1 MGWCC
6 INVEEEEAGTA
17 RSSDALRQRPYSPGF
32 VHKVLIKTQCL
43 ITAKGT
49 APRLETGTRSTAC
62 GLLLS
67 IPNYCN
73 FAHFFHAEARKTIL
87 TLHKLKRC
95 AHQLR
100 DPDPHGPFSIN
111 SVRLGWLWKQVFL
124 LCNSLCPARAAGRC
138 HRLTAGCW
146 HWEAATPDP
155 LLGRHSTLLPL
166 PGQPPLCPAH
176 SRPPAVRAA
185 PPWAKPGGK
194 ATALQALWLSYCVW
208 KLRIGKTARNKT
220 TYSSFLAR
228 SLGVKMAVLLFLLLN
243 NRVLGMWEILIF
255 MMP

>member
-1 MGWCC
+1 MWMLFFMQGVSKSSPSEHIPVSPSLFPVTAPNCRMGWCC

-17 RSSDALRQRPYSPGF
+17 RSSDALRQRAYSPGF
-32 VHKVLIKTQCL
+32 VHKVLIKMQCL
-43 ITAKGT
+43 ITARGT
-49 APRLETGTRSTAC
+49 ATRLETGTRSTAC

-146 HWEAATPDP
+146 HCEAATPDP

-166 PGQPPLCPAH
+166 PGQPQHAAALLQCGQHHPEQSLGAKPPLCRH
-176 SRPPAVRAA
+176 CDWVTDCGNS
-185 PPWAKPGGK
+185 
-194 ATALQALWLSYCVW
+194 
-208 KLRIGKTARNKT
+208 
-220 TYSSFLAR
+220 
-228 SLGVKMAVLLFLLLN
+228 
-243 NRVLGMWEILIF
+243 E
-255 MMP
+255 